1 MTFNS
6 EEENT
11 NAQNNKANENNHMES
26 DRDTASIEDSTNT
39 IIHLIMHILSDMN
52 VENNAEDELTHGAIS
67 IPNYEL

>member
-11 NAQNNKANENNHMES
+11 NVQNNEAHENNHMES

-39 IIHLIMHILSDMN
+39 IIHLMMHILSDMN
-52 VENNAEDELTHGAIS
+52 VENNAEDELTHDAIS